1 MEVMKTEIKKMKL
14 RGIGAC
20 WLLTNT
26 AIPMTRQMNP
36 PAARDQSRIRE
47 FDVFELRDM

>member
-14 RGIGAC
+14 RGMGAC
-20 WLLTNT
+20 WLLTST